1 MHSSGFACTIC
12 PVAALGRARCVDL
25 DLPNGSNIHMR
36 NIPMAGIGTG
46 VNKWVQQCLLLRQ
59 VAEALEDSGMRERAP
74 VGVLKRRLMS
84 LQADVAAAHERL
96 HTTEVKPLAR
106 ASLP

>member
-1 MHSSGFACTIC
+1 
-12 PVAALGRARCVDL
+12 
-25 DLPNGSNIHMR
+25 MR
-36 NIPMAGIGTG
+36 NIPLAGIGTG
-46 VNKWVQQCLLLRQ
+46 VNKCVQQCLLLRQ

-96 HTTEVKPLAR
+96 HTTEVKPLFR
-106 ASLP
+106 ASLSYCSIVFE

>member
-1 MHSSGFACTIC
+1 MKTI
-12 PVAALGRARCVDL
+12 PLAA
-25 DLPNGSNIHMR
+25 
-36 NIPMAGIGTG
+36 IGTG
-46 VNKWVQQCLLLRQ
+46 AYNCVQQCLLLRQ

-106 ASLP
+106 ASFF